1 MEMPPPLYLPLVP
14 VYWGQDVWWPE
25 EQNLEV
31 SEEVCTDVGSSVD
44 TDAPRN
50 EEDFQL
56 SNVYDVPETWQK
68 YEDGLWLKCSHLPL
82 LDACFIEND
91 KGTYRPFGTTADFWR
106 MAEVLNQGIVVV
118 SLQEMSVHILRR
130 DHEEETMALKPGL
143 RYLRCYPCNTGVL
156 VFGDTQRRFA
166 HLEATWRRD
175 DKRIGRPMVE
185 TELVMA
191 ALRARDCNHIGFW

>member
-44 TDAPRN
+44 TDAPRC

-106 MAEVLNQGIVVV
+106 MAEVLNRGIVVV
-118 SLQEMSVHILRR
+118 SLQELSEPGHHRR
-130 DHEEETMALKPGL
+130 RE
-143 RYLRCYPCNTGVL
+143 
-156 VFGDTQRRFA
+156 
-166 HLEATWRRD
+166 HLT
-175 DKRIGRPMVE
+175 KI
-185 TELVMA
+185 
-191 ALRARDCNHIGFW
+191 